1 MRVAVV
7 VTVKNEEADVLKF
20 LRAIESQ
27 KRKPDLLVLTVADS
41 SDKTTQIILDWAALT
56 TLKTEIDYVDGNRS
70 MGRNLGIQHARRV
83 GAEIVVLTNV
93 CEPLTYWLEI
103 LVKPIEDRLADAVGG
118 SWMLDTR
125 SAREDAM
132 GLLTQYSPEQFD
144 ETRISALNMAVDAPV
159 FDDIGMFDP
168 ELDTSEDSEFVR
180 RLVDHSHWVFVEPD
194 AVVVWRPAT
203 LTLRGAAKVYFQFA
217 KTDRKAGI
225 AKGQYLM
232 TGLVYLTV
240 GALAVVTSPLALLT
254 LGTWLGFR
262 ARKVIA
268 DERLLSEVP
277 FALMAAFVLDW
288 ARLVGYAA
296 GHS

>member
-118 SWMLDTR
+118 SWMLDTPR
-125 SAREDAM
+125 APENAI
-132 GLLTQYSPEQFD
+132 GLFTP
-144 ETRISALNMAVDAPV
+144 
-159 FDDIGMFDP
+159 
-168 ELDTSEDSEFVR
+168 
-180 RLVDHSHWVFVEPD
+180 
-194 AVVVWRPAT
+194 
-203 LTLRGAAKVYFQFA
+203 
-217 KTDRKAGI
+217 
-225 AKGQYLM
+225 
-232 TGLVYLTV
+232 
-240 GALAVVTSPLALLT
+240 
-254 LGTWLGFR
+254 
-262 ARKVIA
+262 
-268 DERLLSEVP
+268 
-277 FALMAAFVLDW
+277 
-288 ARLVGYAA
+288 
-296 GHS
+296 